1 MALIH
6 AEIVIKAK
14 TIKGDSGAMAADFAE
29 DSEGTCGFAVPFDY
43 GRFVANIIE

>member
-14 TIKGDSGAMAADFAE
+14 TIKSRGIHQGPWLICFEPTPTQQMAD
-29 DSEGTCGFAVPFDY
+29 G
-43 GRFVANIIE
+43 